1 MNVYLLKRKGKFQ
14 ETFLKRKVGKLS
26 KHKLNCKNQT
36 KEKNK
41 VHQCIFVCNSL
52 QLFTWIF
59 LPTYLVDGHHIHKVD
74 ELNTC

>member
-14 ETFLKRKVGKLS
+14 ETFLKKKVGKLS

-59 LPTYLVDGHHIHKVD
+59 LPGDHYDLCLDLLQI
-74 ELNTC
+74 LLLFL